1 MQVSVQ
7 LSVVASHVCVTCYCV
22 VLLLYF
28 GEALL
33 FVFVGLCLCVY
44 SQSVFVYMY
53 LSSFVFGLVFLSAL
67 HLHESGIH
75 RKNLFHLVLPL
86 PRPTCN
92 TYLFLPI

>member
-22 VLLLYF
+22 ELLLYF
-28 GEALL
+28 GDALL
-33 FVFVGLCLCVY
+33 FVFVGLCLYVY

-53 LSSFVFGLVFLSAL
+53 LCRFFFFGLVFLSAL

-75 RKNLFHLVLPL
+75 RKNVFHLVLP
-86 PRPTCN
+86 
-92 TYLFLPI
+92 